1 MNVEICAPH
10 VSTGVDIERVCRTHH
25 TSNGREPGP
34 KEVAAILAA
43 VVGRYVLD
51 SGIPDM
57 AYDEDSGCSGGR
69 NSAEIVSKGEDRPVR
84 VDRTEL
90 GVLSIVE
97 YAIVDE
103 LRADNDVLSR
113 LVRRSGDLQRWRMLD
128 GQK

>member
-1 MNVEICAPH
+1 M
-10 VSTGVDIERVCRTHH
+10 SDGVDDRGCRARDG
-25 TSNGREPGP
+25 SEVVRE
-34 KEVAAILAA
+34 
-43 VVGRYVLD
+43 
-51 SGIPDM
+51 
-57 AYDEDSGCSGGR
+57 
-69 NSAEIVSKGEDRPVR
+69 GEDRPVR

-128 GQK
+128 GQR

>member
-1 MNVEICAPH
+1 M
-10 VSTGVDIERVCRTHH
+10 SDGVDDRGCRTRDG
-25 TSNGREPGP
+25 S
-34 KEVAAILAA
+34 EV
-43 VVGRYVLD
+43 VR
-51 SGIPDM
+51 
-57 AYDEDSGCSGGR
+57 
-69 NSAEIVSKGEDRPVR
+69 KGEDRPVR

-128 GQK
+128 EQR